1 MPSYVQSS
9 AGLVD
14 TTGAWSEQLTGVT
27 VGNLIAAVCNADGAT
42 ADGTQTL
49 GTCTG
54 LRGPRRRGG
63 RLPDRPQ
70 HRVRRPQL
78 AWDCRRCSPVDCR
91 NGRPSAVLSRAD
103 QA

>member
-54 LRGPRRRGG
+54 IEALDGTA
-63 RLPDRPQ
+63 DTMTQ
-70 HRVRRPQL
+70 HVY
-78 AWDCRRCSPVDCR
+78 V
-91 NGRPSAVLSRAD
+91 
-103 QA
+103 